1 MDVSA
6 IGLQDSKAHK
16 KMEMN
21 KNNFNDQHRSAVTRN
36 NKNVKP
42 FQESARESIKIYKL
56 WHFKVCDKACL
67 KHFIDF

>member
-1 MDVSA
+1 
-6 IGLQDSKAHK
+6 
-16 KMEMN
+16 MN

-42 FQESARESIKIYKL
+42 FQESARESIKLYKL